1 MNLQPDQLLAVAIEA
16 AYAAGSHALAN
27 FERRHEVFQRFA
39 HDVKLQLDLECQAL
53 AAEVIRRHFPAHDF
67 LGEEGGAYTDTAT
80 ATATPLWI
88 VDPIDG
94 TVNFSHGLP
103 LWCSSVAVRQGGR
116 VVAGAVYAPML
127 NQLYTA
133 TVDGPALCNNE
144 PLHVSP
150 VGRLDE
156 AIVFTGIFKSEP
168 LSMNL
173 FVKLSQAVQKLRI
186 YGSAA
191 MDLCLLAAGR
201 AEGYFES
208 KIFIWDI
215 AAAGLIAERAGA
227 RVEVL
232 EQYDTVSCRYLASN
246 GPLHEPLKQLIL
258 AAKA

>member
-1 MNLQPDQLLAVAIEA
+1 MSLLPAQLLPIAVEA

-27 FERRHEVFQRFA
+27 FERRTEIHQRAA
-39 HDVKLQLDLECQAL
+39 HDVKLQLVIEFQRR
-53 AAEVIRRHFPAHDF
+53 AAEVIRRHCPTHDF
-67 LGEEGGAYTDTAT
+67 LGEEGGAYTD
-80 ATATPLWI
+80 TATPLWI

-103 LWCSSVAVRQGGR
+103 LWCSSVAVRQDGKIL
-116 VVAGAVYAPML
+116 AGAVFAPML

-133 TVDGPALCNNE
+133 TADGPALCNNL
-144 PLHVSP
+144 PLRVST
-150 VGRLDE
+150 VNRLDE
-156 AIVFTGIFKSEP
+156 AIVFTGIFKDQP

-173 FVKLSQAVQKLRI
+173 FTSLSRSVQKLRI
-186 YGSAA
+186 FGSAA

-201 AEGYFES
+201 AEAYFES
-208 KIFIWDI
+208 KIYLWDI

-232 EQYDTVSCRYLASN
+232 EQYDEVCCRYLATN

-258 AAKA
+258 AAKP